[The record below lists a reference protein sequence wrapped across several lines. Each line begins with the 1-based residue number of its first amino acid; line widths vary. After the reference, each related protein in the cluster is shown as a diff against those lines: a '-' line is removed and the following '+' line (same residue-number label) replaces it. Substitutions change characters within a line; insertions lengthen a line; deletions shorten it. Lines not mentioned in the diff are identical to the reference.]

1 MLRHLIQKER
11 ERPIG
16 EKEILKMSFRKGLK
30 TLEYDSIRG
39 HSIKSLLPGK
49 TSGVLLLFMDHRK
62 PQSTVGHWCLLFKSP
77 EAGIEF
83 FDPLGLG
90 YRTIIKMTK
99 NPSKLQKILSKGDA
113 HVNKHPFQSREH
125 AQTCARHCIT
135 RWNAAHLSAKDYA
148 ALLHDPRLSP
158 DEIVTM
164 FTLEQNLTTFK
175 A

>member
-1 MLRHLIQKER
+1 M
-11 ERPIG
+11 
-16 EKEILKMSFRKGLK
+16 KMSFRKGLK
-30 TLEYDSIRG
+30 AMEYDSIHG
-39 HSIKSLLPGK
+39 HSLKSLLPGK

-62 PQSTVGHWCLLFKSP
+62 PKSTVGHWVLLFRSP
-77 EAGIEF
+77 EAGLEL
-83 FDPLGLG
+83 FDSYGLG

-99 NPSKLQKILSKGDA
+99 NPDRLQKILSKGDA
-113 HVNKHPFQSREH
+113 HVSKQPFQQREH
-125 AQTCARHCIT
+125 AETCARHCIT

-164 FTLEQNLTTFK
+164 LTLEQDLTTFK